1 MKSMNRA
8 SGSFMFAIRLVLFS
22 ALTML
27 LFSAGL
33 FAQQVTGR
41 ILGTVLD
48 TSGAAVPNAQITITN
63 QETGAVRT
71 AVSNSDGSYI
81 VPQVPAGKYTVEV
94 VASGFGTSKL
104 TGTEVTV
111 ATDDRLD
118 VKLQVGSVAQNVT
131 VTEEAPLV
139 DTTSSSVGNLVDEQQ
154 VADLPL
160 NGRNWTDLTLMQP
173 GVNQVLISGMTG
185 QNATLAGANGTIYSS
200 NGGALRSNFMSLDG
214 ANMIN
219 MAGYNNSSVSATSL
233 GVDGIK
239 EYKVVTSL
247 FGAQY
252 GMTMG
257 SQTTIVSKG
266 GTNNWHGDFY
276 DYLRNSSLDARNYY
290 DQFNPSTGLSDI
302 YPGHRLPPF
311 KRNDF
316 GAAGGGPIRKDKLFF
331 YAVYE
336 GIRERTGQSILGNTF
351 PIGCFVDQ
359 NGVTQAKVPAIIG
372 NKPGAGTSC
381 VSSISGAITVNPLT
395 LPLADLYPQPNGGA
409 GAFNYSLPW
418 VEPTTENYGQ
428 IRVDYTL
435 SAADNA
441 FVRFTADST
450 NEVID
455 PAFLGFVYPAKS
467 SSDFATLGETHVF
480 SPSVVNTAR
489 LSFSRTFVSLIGA
502 GTNPV
507 APGTVLALDPAVGN
521 ITGSINPGSGVTAE
535 GGQSTSS
542 QIAQNLF
549 TLSDD
554 VFWSKGKHAFQFGT
568 LINHYIDYPMQ
579 YQRASLGFGS
589 LTNFFGGTN
598 YSTYSFYTPNSQVA
612 SLAFTTNTYGWYAQD
627 DYRVLPRVTVNLG
640 LRYEFAT
647 VPVEPNPAL
656 AWSLRNAATDNTATQ
671 GKIFLNPSLHNFS
684 PRIGFSWDVFGNG
697 KMAIRGGGGRYFDVG
712 DYGQFMLSQAQAGP
726 PVVSSVTVPNT
737 LANPVIPLTIPLTLP
752 GNFVVSPR
760 SAAYNMGQPS
770 LYQWNLT
777 VERTLPW
784 NMALIVGY
792 IGSRG
797 LHYYQV
803 REGNPTVN
811 VGTSTAGLPVYGC
824 WNATKTSSSPD
835 QANGSCPTGFTGIG
849 PKTNTSWNTDQQ
861 NSATGD
867 AYYDALQVQ
876 VTKRISH
883 GLQFQLSYT
892 YAKNLD
898 DGEGLTAREG
908 AASSGQLVYNPGV
921 YTPGLTQA
929 TDRGLT
935 QFDIEQNVRANV
947 IYHAPNILMGRGWA
961 APLHGWWFSS
971 IISGQGGYPITP
983 SLGSD
988 RQLSNNVAT
997 VERPNL
1003 DASYNPGTVVT
1014 GDPSHWFNPTMFAL
1028 PAAGNLGNVTRGQFW
1043 GPGLKNV
1050 DFSAVKDTK
1059 LRFLGEAG
1067 SVQFRL
1073 ELFNILNHPNFSSP
1087 NASLWTSG
1095 TPGTAPAGQILPVG
1109 ATCGAAP
1116 STCATGAATTAA
1128 SPLAALSTVGS
1139 VNSTVNT
1146 SRQIQVALKVVF

>member
-1 MKSMNRA
+1 MNKHGVFGVGLRVCA
-8 SGSFMFAIRLVLFS
+8 FLACAI
-22 ALTML
+22 L
-27 LFSAGL
+27 LFGAGIS
-33 FAQQVTGR
+33 AQQTTGR

-48 TSGAAVPNAQITITN
+48 NSGAAVPNAQITITN
-63 QETGAVRT
+63 QETGTVRT
-71 AVSNSDGSYI
+71 TVSNSDGSYI

-94 VASGFGTSKL
+94 AASGFGTSKIA
-104 TGTEVTV
+104 GTEVTV
-111 ATDDRLD
+111 ASDDRVD

-131 VTEEAPLV
+131 VTEEAPQI

-173 GVNQVLISGMTG
+173 GVSQVLISGMTG

-219 MAGYNNSSVSATSL
+219 MAGYNNSSVSSTSL

-276 DYLRNSSLDARNYY
+276 DYLRNSAMDARNYF
-290 DQFNPSTGLSDI
+290 DQFNPSTGLSGI

-316 GAAGGGPIRKDKLFF
+316 GVAGGGPIMKDKLFF

-336 GIRERTGQSILGNTF
+336 GIRERTGQSIIDTTF
-351 PIGCFVDQ
+351 PMGCFVDQ
-359 NGVTQAKVPAIIG
+359 NGVTQAQVPAIIG
-372 NKPGAGTSC
+372 NAGGSC
-381 VSSISGAITVNPLT
+381 VSSISGAIHVNPLT

-409 GAFNYSLPW
+409 GAFNYALPF
-418 VEPTTENYGQ
+418 VEPTTEDYGQ

-435 SAADNA
+435 SAADSA
-441 FVRFTADST
+441 FVRFTADNT
-450 NEVID
+450 NQIID

-467 SSDFATLGETHVF
+467 SSDFVTLGETHIL
-480 SPSVVNTAR
+480 SPTVVNTAR

-507 APGTVLALDPAVGN
+507 APGTVLAPDPVVGN

-542 QIAQNLF
+542 QISQNLF

-554 VFWSKGKHAFQFGT
+554 IFWSKGKHAFQFGT
-568 LINHYIDYPMQ
+568 LMNHYIDYPMQ
-579 YQRASLGFGS
+579 YQRASLSFGS
-589 LTNFFGGTN
+589 LTNFLTLDSAGQTN
-598 YSTYSFYTPNSQVA
+598 YSSYSFYTANSQVA
-612 SLAFTTNTYGWYAQD
+612 SLAFTTNTYGWYVQD

-671 GKIFLNPSLHNFS
+671 GKIFKNPSLLNFS

-697 KMAIRGGGGRYFDVG
+697 KMAIRGGGGHYFDVG

-737 LANPVIPLTIPLTLP
+737 LATPATLLQFPLQLP
-752 GNFVVSPR
+752 GSLIVSPR
-760 SAAYNMGQPS
+760 SAAYNMSQPS

-777 VERTLPW
+777 VERQLPW

-811 VGTSTAGLPVYGC
+811 VGTSAAGLPVYGC
-824 WNATKTSSSPD
+824 WNATKTTSTPVLSTG
-835 QANGSCPTGFTGIG
+835 ACPGTSTSQG
-849 PKTNTSWNTDQQ
+849 PKTNPTWNTDQQ

-876 VTKRISH
+876 VSKRISH

-908 AASSGQLVYNPGV
+908 AASSGQLVYDPGV

-929 TDRGLT
+929 IDRGLT
-935 QFDIEQNVRANV
+935 QFDIEQNVRANL
-947 IYHAPNILMGRGWA
+947 IYHAPNVFMGKGWS
-961 APLHGWWFSS
+961 APLHGWWFST
-971 IISGQGGYPITP
+971 IISGQGGYPVTP

-988 RQLSNNVAT
+988 RELSNNAGV

-1014 GDPSHWFNPTMFAL
+1014 GNPTQWFNPTMFDL
-1028 PAAGNLGNVTRGQFW
+1028 PAAGNLGNGSRGQFW

-1087 NASLWTSG
+1087 SASIWSSG
-1095 TPGTAPAGQILPVG
+1095 SPATAPAGQILPVG
-1109 ATCGAAP
+1109 TTCGTAPTSCAAG
-1116 STCATGAATTAA
+1116 SAATAA
-1128 SPLAALSTVGS
+1128 SPLAALSTVGTIS
-1139 VNSTVNT
+1139 STVNT